1 MNIEDIKQI
10 AVLGSGIMGHG
21 IAQSFLMGGYN
32 VRLFDISAEALDT
45 ARAHITESLALFAE
59 ADMLEGGVSAN
70 LARLATT
77 TNLTDAVEDAQFVM
91 EVIPEILELKQRTFA
106 EVEEL
111 CPAGAILASNTSHL
125 PLSRLF
131 DRLKDRSRSVGAHHF
146 NPPQI
151 VPCVEIIKAEG
162 TSDATFQTTYDLM
175 ARIGK
180 EPVKVNLDI
189 PGFIVNRVQTAVLRE
204 AADLIVRGVASAE
217 EIDKAVRSSMGFRS
231 ASIGPLRM
239 ADLGGVDAWED
250 CCAQLLPDMA
260 RDTEAPALFKDL
272 VAKGHTGIRAGRGF
286 YAYDRDFQQSELDE
300 VIKNRDKE
308 FLNRLKNLYWK
319 RDRP

>member
-1 MNIEDIKQI
+1 MRLEDIKQI
-10 AVLGSGIMGHG
+10 TVLGSGIMGHG
-21 IAQSFLMGGYN
+21 IAQGFLMGGYD

-45 ARAHITESLALFAE
+45 ARAHIEESLGLFAE
-59 ADMLEGGVSAN
+59 SGMLEDGVAAN
-70 LARLATT
+70 LARLGTT
-77 TNLTDAVEDAQFVM
+77 TDMADAVGGAQFVM
-91 EVIPEILELKQRTFA
+91 EVIPEILDLKQRTFA
-106 EVEEL
+106 EVEGL
-111 CPAGAILASNTSHL
+111 CPEGTILASNTSHL

-131 DRLKDRSRSVGAHHF
+131 DRVKDRSRTVGAHYF

-162 TSDATFQTTYDLM
+162 TSDQTFQTTYDLI

-180 EPVKVNLDI
+180 EPVKVNQDI

-204 AADLIVRGVASAE
+204 AADLIARGVASAE
-217 EIDKAVRSSMGFRS
+217 DIDKAIKGSMGFRS

-272 VAKGHTGIRAGRGF
+272 VAKGYTGIRAGRGF
-286 YAYDRDFQQSELDE
+286 YSYDRDFQQAELDE
-300 VIKNRDKE
+300 VIKTRDRE
-308 FLNRLKNLYWK
+308 FLNRLRNLYWK
-319 RDRP
+319 GARQ

>member
-1 MNIEDIKQI
+1 MKLEDIHQI

-21 IAQSFLMGGYN
+21 IAQGFLMGGYN
-32 VRLFDISAEALDT
+32 VRLFDISADALDT
-45 ARAHITESLALFAE
+45 ARAHITENLVLFAD
-59 ADMLEGGVSAN
+59 AGMLKDGVSGN
-70 LARLATT
+70 LGRLATT
-77 TNLTDAVEDAQFVM
+77 TALSDAVSDAQFIM
-91 EVIPEILELKQRTFA
+91 EVIPEILDLKQRTFA
-106 EVEEL
+106 EVEGL
-111 CPAGAILASNTSHL
+111 CSAGAIMASNTSHL

-131 DRLKDRSRSVGAHHF
+131 DRVKDRSRTVGAHYF

-180 EPVKVNLDI
+180 EPVRVNLDI
-189 PGFIVNRVQTAVLRE
+189 PGFIVNRVQTAVMRE
-204 AADLIVRGVASAE
+204 AADLIARGVAGAE
-217 EIDKAVRSSMGFRS
+217 DIDKAVRSSMGFRS

-286 YAYDRDFQQSELDE
+286 YTYDRDFQQSELDE
-300 VIKNRDKE
+300 TIKTRDKE

-319 RDRP
+319 NRP